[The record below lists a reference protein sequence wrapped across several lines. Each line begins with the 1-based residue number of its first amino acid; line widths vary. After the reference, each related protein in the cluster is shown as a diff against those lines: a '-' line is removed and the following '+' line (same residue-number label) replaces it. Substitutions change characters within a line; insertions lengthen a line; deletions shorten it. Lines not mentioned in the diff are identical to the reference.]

1 LYILPG
7 FYIKTAIAQI
17 LSYASGILWSFYWN
31 RTWTFTI
38 KRTVSRQMRKFF
50 LVQAGLL
57 GLSALLI
64 GILVD
69 YLILSVTLSW
79 IVVMTLITIFNYL

>member
-1 LYILPG
+1 
-7 FYIKTAIAQI
+7 
-17 LSYASGILWSFYWN
+17 
-31 RTWTFTI
+31 
-38 KRTVSRQMRKFF
+38 MRKFF

-79 IVVMTLITIFNYL
+79 IVVMTLITIFNYLLQKNWVFA

>member
-1 LYILPG
+1 
-7 FYIKTAIAQI
+7 
-17 LSYASGILWSFYWN
+17 
-31 RTWTFTI
+31 
-38 KRTVSRQMRKFF
+38 MRKFF

-69 YLILSVTLSW
+69 HLILSVTLSW
-79 IVVMTLITIFNYL
+79 IVVMTLITILNYLLQKNWVFARFVHRSPTFHS